1 MQASEHANTHTHAK
15 TYVCVCSHIKIY
27 LISFALSLS
36 HTHIAEQKLP
46 HSPGSAFTTTS
57 EQRNLLKVQFKLVCA
72 SEMASSRQGE
82 GATQT

>member
-1 MQASEHANTHTHAK
+1 M
-15 TYVCVCSHIKIY
+15 CVCSHIKIY

-36 HTHIAEQKLP
+36 HTHTHIAEQKLP

-82 GATQT
+82 GGNTDVREREQ

>member
-1 MQASEHANTHTHAK
+1 MCALTLKFISSRSLPLSVTHTH
-15 TYVCVCSHIKIY
+15 T
-27 LISFALSLS
+27 
-36 HTHIAEQKLP
+36 AEQKLP

-82 GATQT
+82 GGNTDVREREQ

>member
-1 MQASEHANTHTHAK
+1 MQRHM
-15 TYVCVCSHIKIY
+15 CVCSHIKIY

-36 HTHIAEQKLP
+36 HIAEQKLP

-82 GATQT
+82 GGTQT